1 MSRDFLYKE
10 QLHPL
15 GTSLLQESYTSSLT
29 PLAEEYGLAEKL
41 RFKER
46 GIWKTNFANDTNSK
60 LSDKEAIE
68 EAWQNITGSSNTTAN
83 VIIFLEVILKSG
95 AYLACRQLVV
105 ISGCTSRCLAHTKAT

>member
-46 GIWKTNFANDTNSK
+46 GIWKTNFANAHLGSPRRERRSTLKCVLLQVSK
-60 LSDKEAIE
+60 ARPYN
-68 EAWQNITGSSNTTAN
+68 AP
-83 VIIFLEVILKSG
+83 
-95 AYLACRQLVV
+95 
-105 ISGCTSRCLAHTKAT
+105 